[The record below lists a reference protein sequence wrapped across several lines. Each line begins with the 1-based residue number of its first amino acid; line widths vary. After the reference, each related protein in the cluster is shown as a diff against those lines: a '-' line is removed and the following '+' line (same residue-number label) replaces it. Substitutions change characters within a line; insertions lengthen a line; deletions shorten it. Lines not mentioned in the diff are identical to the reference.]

1 MPSELNKLINDLRK
15 VSTQQA
21 MNNSLKDEIDELIA
35 SALEE
40 IGIRQI
46 MDTGQARSIFID
58 IARDHLGIDFSY
70 IFTSVT
76 NIWGNLER
84 GRDAYNF
91 KPYNYSENFSTGK
104 EIQVDIED
112 YGVIGQ
118 EEGISGK
125 NYPSLKRQ
133 DRANYKSKHITRV
146 SYLVDTGNLPKFE
159 AKALALEDRLIRIIE
174 GRW

>member
-1 MPSELNKLINDLRK
+1 MPSDLNKLINDLRK

-21 MNNSLKDEIDELIA
+21 MNSSLKDEIDELIA

-40 IGIRQI
+40 VGVRQI

-58 IARDHLGIDFSY
+58 IARDHLGVDFSY

-91 KPYNYSENFSTGK
+91 DPYNYSENYTTGK
-104 EIQVDIED
+104 EINVEISD
-112 YGVIGQ
+112 YGVVGQ
-118 EEGISGK
+118 ESGISGK
-125 NYPSLKRQ
+125 NYPSLKRP
-133 DRANYKSKHITRV
+133 DKANYKPNHITRV
-146 SYLVDTGNLPKFE
+146 SYLVDTANLPKFE

-174 GRW
+174 GR